1 MNAFIPKFLTLTSA
15 IFILRIT
22 LAIVFIWFGALK
34 LIDVS
39 PVKDIIFS
47 SVPSLVSSLPF
58 FYTLLALLEII
69 IGIGLLIKPLAKIV
83 AVILILHLLV
93 ATFSVLFVMGF
104 NPFPILTLEGE
115 FVAKNLVLIAGAL
128 VIIAEPTKE

>member
-47 SVPSLVSSLPF
+47 SVPSFVSSLPF
-58 FYTLLALLEII
+58 FYTVLALLEII